1 MSVIDCSIK
10 IHLHNYL
17 KSVLEERIRIAGEM
31 VQSATE
37 SRNNDTKNSAGDKYE
52 TGRAMMQQQIDMSLA
67 EHHKAEVIFNALRS
81 INPEQSSEK
90 ISAGSLVL
98 TNQGIYYISV
108 GIGKIDYDGMEFYV
122 ISPAAPLS
130 QQMMDRRKGDQFLY
144 AGREYTIQVVC

>member
-1 MSVIDCSIK
+1 
-10 IHLHNYL
+10 
-17 KSVLEERIRIAGEM
+17 M